1 MRLEWRPEAR
11 ADLRRILSYIRG
23 HNPLAAERMRALIE
37 AATEKLPDHPLAFR
51 AGRVA
56 GTREFVVHPNYIV
69 IYRVLAEHIEIV
81 GVLHA
86 HREYP

>member
-11 ADLRRILSYIRG
+11 SDLRRIVSYFRDDNPIAATRMLS
-23 HNPLAAERMRALIE
+23 LIG
-37 AATEKLPDHPLAFR
+37 AATEKLPGHPYAFR
-51 AGRVA
+51 AGRLA
-56 GTREFVVHPNYIV
+56 ETRELVVHPNYIV
-69 IYRVLAEHIEIV
+69 INRELSDCVEIV